1 MVPPMIRGGWE
12 ASVSGVRGGRGI
24 VVSYSLETPEMD
36 RMDLA
41 WKWTAAVV
49 FALASVWIGT
59 APQAVAAEPVDPR
72 AEFEDAFG
80 KLKKLMADL
89 TVLQAQYQQPKADKP
104 ALEAKFNAVKTEAQT
119 AGDRLEAAAVGLLA
133 VDPKNQDALQ
143 IAKAVVA
150 GSLETDDPEK
160 GLAIAS
166 TVADVNAADAEISL
180 MAASAAMLL
189 SRLDAVES
197 WLAKAKAAGAPADSL
212 AGIEQALARERP
224 KIEAE
229 MAKRQAEAAADDLP
243 RVRLDTTAG
252 PIIVELFE
260 NEAPNAVANFIGL
273 VEKGFYD
280 GTPFHRV
287 IPGFMAQ
294 GGDPTGTG
302 MGGPGHVIACECEN
316 PGARMHFRGTLSMA
330 HAGKDT
336 GGSQFFLTFRPTEHL
351 DGKHTVFGRLIAG
364 DDVLVKLARTQ
375 DAEGRPVPGVQPDKI
390 LKVEVIRKRDHAYV
404 PKTLPDPRK
413 RP

>member
-1 MVPPMIRGGWE
+1 MRKTKRISKMACWV
-12 ASVSGVRGGRGI
+12 
-24 VVSYSLETPEMD
+24 
-36 RMDLA
+36 
-41 WKWTAAVV
+41 
-49 FALASVWIGT
+49 
-59 APQAVAAEPVDPR
+59 AVACGLAAMDARAQSPGPGQTGALGGGGGAGDPK
-72 AEFEDAFG
+72 ADFDDAFG

-104 ALEAKFNAVKTEAQT
+104 ALEAKFNAVKVEAQA
-119 AGDRLEAAAVGLLA
+119 AGDRLEAAALGLLA

-150 GSLETDDPEK
+150 GSLETDDPDK
-160 GLAIAS
+160 SLVIAS
-166 TVADVNAADAEISL
+166 KVGDANAADAEVSL

-189 SRLDAVES
+189 SKVDAVEA
-197 WLAKAKAAGAPADSL
+197 WLAKAKAAGAPADALS
-212 AGIEQALARERP
+212 GIEQALARERP
-224 KIEAE
+224 KIAAE
-229 MAKRQAEAAADDLP
+229 MAKRTAEAEADDLP
-243 RVRLDTTAG
+243 RVKFSTSAG
-252 PIIVELFE
+252 DVVVELYE
-260 NEAPNAVANFIGL
+260 NEAPNAVANFISL

-302 MGGPGHVIACECEN
+302 TGGPGYVIACECEK

-351 DGKHTVFGRLIAG
+351 DGKHTVFGRVIAG
-364 DDVLVKLARTQ
+364 DDVLGKLARTQ
-375 DAEGRPVPGVQPDKI
+375 DGEGQPVPGAVPDKI
-390 LKVEVIRKRDHAYV
+390 VKAEVVRKRDHAYV
-404 PKTLPDPRK
+404 PQTLPDPR
-413 RP
+413 R

>member
-1 MVPPMIRGGWE
+1 MACWV
-12 ASVSGVRGGRGI
+12 
-24 VVSYSLETPEMD
+24 
-36 RMDLA
+36 
-41 WKWTAAVV
+41 
-49 FALASVWIGT
+49 
-59 APQAVAAEPVDPR
+59 AVACGLTAMDAHAQFPGGGLTGALGGGGGAGDPK
-72 AEFEDAFG
+72 AEFDDAFG
-80 KLKKLMADL
+80 RLKKLMADL

-104 ALEAKFNAVKTEAQT
+104 ALEAKFNAVKAEAQA
-119 AGDRLEAAAVGLLA
+119 AGDRLEAAALGLLA

-143 IAKAVVA
+143 IVKAVVA
-150 GSLETDDPEK
+150 GSLETDDPDK
-160 GLAIAS
+160 SLVIAS
-166 TVADVNAADAEISL
+166 KVADANAADAEISL

-189 SRLDAVES
+189 SKLDAVEA
-197 WLAKAKAAGAPADSL
+197 WLAKAKAGGAPADSL
-212 AGIEQALARERP
+212 SGIEQALARERP

-229 MAKRQAEAAADDLP
+229 VAKRQAEASADDLP

-260 NEAPNAVANFIGL
+260 NEAPNTVANFISL

-302 MGGPGHVIACECEN
+302 AGGPGHAIACECES
-316 PGARMHFRGTLSMA
+316 PGARKHFRGTLSMA

-351 DGKHTVFGRLIAG
+351 DGKHTVFGRVLAG
-364 DDVLVKLARTQ
+364 EDVLPKLVRTQ
-375 DAEGRPVPGVQPDKI
+375 DAEGQPVPGVQPDKI
-390 LKVEVIRKRDHAYV
+390 QKAEVIRKRDHAYL
-404 PKTLPDPRK
+404 PKTLPDPR
-413 RP
+413 R